1 VKVLLRDSG
10 IVVWDLESD
19 GRADKAGL
27 RTRAVH
33 EARWQHREKNGRGKL
48 VDLKPPSKTP

>member
-1 VKVLLRDSG
+1 MKVLLRDSG

-33 EARWQHREKNGRGKL
+33 DARWQHREKNGRGKL

>member
-10 IVVWDLESD
+10 IVVWDLES
-19 GRADKAGL
+19 GGPAEKAGL
-27 RTRAVH
+27 RTRGVLD
-33 EARWQHREKNGRGKL
+33 ARWQRRENNGGGKP